1 MIDFKLEAENIK
13 EEIINIRRDIHE
25 NPELDFD
32 LFRTS
37 KVVLDFLKS
46 ENIECYSTAKT
57 GVCAIIKGQNTNK
70 VIALRA
76 DMDALPII
84 DKKNVSYKSKVSGK
98 MHACGHDAHTAILL
112 GVAKIL
118 NKHKDK
124 LNGSVKLLFEPAE
137 ETSGGAPLMI
147 KDLVLENPRVD
158 AIIGL
163 HVSENLDCGKIKVKE
178 GMVNAAS
185 NPFSIT
191 IVGKGGHGAMPHYT
205 VDPIIITSNLINALQ
220 SIRSREL
227 DPVNPAVIT
236 IGSIHGGTSSN
247 IIPETIEIKGIIRTV
262 TLEDRE
268 YVKKRLVEITSGI
281 CESFRGQGIVNIEEG
296 YPSLINNSKMVDRL
310 KKVSSKIIGTNNVLN
325 QMAPS
330 MGVESFA
337 YFAKERPSVFYYLGT
352 KGENFDN
359 PAHGSYFDINEEAI
373 ALGMAIQCE
382 YVYDYLTIT

>member
-13 EEIINIRRDIHE
+13 EEIIKIRRDIHE

-227 DPVNPAVIT
+227 APVNPAVIT

>member
-13 EEIINIRRDIHE
+13 EEIIKKRRDIHE

-227 DPVNPAVIT
+227 APVNPAVIT